1 MAKFE
6 LNKQALAKVANQAVA
21 VRAQQMQTLL
31 DAVAQSAHGKDVSEV
46 KATLGARWL
55 QQFEKPLTD
64 PHLSA
69 WAEQL
74 AAGGR
79 VVVKTEA
86 ATL

>member
-6 LNKQALAKVANQAVA
+6 LNRQALANVANQAVA
-21 VRAQQMQTLL
+21 LRAQQMQALL
-31 DAVAQSAHGKDVSEV
+31 DAVGQGEHGNEVSKV

-55 QQFEKPLTD
+55 HQFERLLTD

-69 WAEQL
+69 WAEQP

-79 VVVKTEA
+79 VIVKPEA
-86 ATL
+86 VTL

>member
-6 LNKQALAKVANQAVA
+6 LNKQALAKVANQAIA
-21 VRAQQMQTLL
+21 VRAQQMQALL
-31 DAVAQSAHGKDVSEV
+31 DAVGQSEQGKDVSEV
-46 KATLGARWL
+46 KAMLGARWL
-55 QQFEKPLTD
+55 RQFEKPLTD

-79 VVVKTEA
+79 VVVQTEA
-86 ATL
+86 VTL